1 MKLRKIMTG
10 IVASSLALSTLAVA
24 ASASSLKKVTEA
36 DGKSAGLSSGNDSWL
51 VQVFNEGNE
60 EENKPATKY
69 DIDYSKVTGA
79 RFTVT
84 IPEKDADGADGNRE
98 FWDGATGGGVVLSI
112 NGGDIQQGTDAWDT
126 YNWPSK
132 QYWGVTDEALELA
145 TDPNKD
151 DDASNDKDLSYEKI
165 DDYTY
170 QLTANGFD
178 NPIAN
183 GTAKTI
189 GCMQIALQEWGSS
202 IATIEVVKCEVLD
215 AEGNVLIAFDG
226 LGNVVDGASA
236 PADTD
241 APATDAPA
249 TDAPATDAP
258 ATDAPATAGD
268 STKPSTNTGV
278 ESVAVVAGV
287 AVLATGAVIV
297 AKKRK

>member
-51 VQVFNEGNE
+51 VQVFNEGSE
-60 EENKPATKY
+60 AENKPATKY

-112 NGGDIQQGTDAWDT
+112 NGGDIKSGTDAWDT

-132 QYWGVTDEALELA
+132 QYWGVTDEALDISS
-145 TDPNKD
+145 DPNKD

-165 DDYTY
+165 GDYTY

-178 NPIAN
+178 NPIAK
-183 GTAKTI
+183 GDAKTI

-226 LGNVVDGASA
+226 LGNVVDGGNS
-236 PADTD
+236 

-258 ATDAPATAGD
+258 ATDAPTTGD

>member
-24 ASASSLKKVTEA
+24 ASAASLKKVTEA

-51 VQVFNEGNE
+51 VQVYNEGNE
-60 EENKPATKY
+60 AENKPATNY

-84 IPEKDADGADGNRE
+84 IPEKDADGADGNRD

-112 NGGDIQQGTDAWDT
+112 NGGDIKSGTDAWDT

-165 DDYTY
+165 GDYTY

-178 NPIAN
+178 NPIAK
-183 GTAKTI
+183 GDAKTI
-189 GCMQIALQEWGSS
+189 GCMQIALQEWGQS

-215 AEGNVLIAFDG
+215 ADGNVLIAFDG
-226 LGNVVDGASA
+226 LGNVVDDGSA

-258 ATDAPATAGD
+258 ATDAPTTGD

>member
-36 DGKSAGLSSGNDSWL
+36 DGKSAGLSSATDSWL
-51 VQVFNEGNE
+51 VQVYNEGNA

-98 FWDGATGGGVVLSI
+98 FWDGATGGGVILSI
-112 NGGDIQQGTDAWDT
+112 NGGDIKQGTDLWDT

-165 DDYTY
+165 GDYTY
-170 QLTANGFD
+170 QITGNGFD

-183 GTAKTI
+183 GAAKTI
-189 GCMQIALQEWGSS
+189 GCMQIALAEWGQS

-226 LGNVVDGASA
+226 LGNVVDGGNSA
-236 PADTD
+236 PATD

-258 ATDAPATAGD
+258 ATDAPTTGD

>member
-60 EENKPATKY
+60 AENKPATKY

-189 GCMQIALQEWGSS
+189 GCMQVALQEWGQS
-202 IATIEVVKCEVLD
+202 IATIEVVKCEILD

-226 LGNVVDGASA
+226 LGNVVDGGNS
-236 PADTD
+236 

-258 ATDAPATAGD
+258 ATDAPTTGD

-287 AVLATGAVIV
+287 AVLALSLIHISEPT
-297 AKKRK
+297 RR

>member
-10 IVASSLALSTLAVA
+10 IVASSLAVSTLAIA
-24 ASASSLKKVTEA
+24 ASAGCLKKVTEE
-36 DGKSAGLSSGNDSWL
+36 DGKSAGLSSGSDSWL
-51 VQVFNEGNE
+51 VQVYNEGNPDE
-60 EENKPATKY
+60 GKPATKY

-84 IPEKDADGADGNRE
+84 VPETDADGMDGNRD

-132 QYWGVTDEALELA
+132 QYWGVTDEALEIA
-145 TDPNKD
+145 TDPNTND
-151 DDASNDKDLSYEKI
+151 DDASNDKDLSYEKV

-183 GTAKTI
+183 GTAQTI
-189 GCMQIALQEWGSS
+189 GCMQIALQEWGSTV
-202 IATIEVVKCEVLD
+202 ANLEVVKCEVLD
-215 AEGNVLIAFDG
+215 ADGNALITFDG
-226 LGNVVDGASA
+226 LGNVVDGGS
-236 PADTD
+236 
-241 APATDAPA
+241 APATDAP
-249 TDAPATDAP
+249 TT
-258 ATDAPATAGD
+258 GD

>member
-24 ASASSLKKVTEA
+24 ASAASLKKVTEA
-36 DGKSAGLSSGNDSWL
+36 DGKSADLSSGNDSWL

-60 EENKPATKY
+60 AENKPATKY

-112 NGGDIQQGTDAWDT
+112 NGGDIKQDTDLWST

-165 DDYTY
+165 GDYTY

-178 NPIAN
+178 NPIAK
-183 GTAKTI
+183 GDAKTI
-189 GCMQIALQEWGSS
+189 GCMQVALQEWGSS
-202 IATIEVVKCEVLD
+202 IATIEVVKCEILD
-215 AEGNVLIAFDG
+215 AEGNALIAFDG
-226 LGNVVDGASA
+226 LGNVVDGGSS
-236 PADTD
+236 

-258 ATDAPATAGD
+258 ATDAPTTGD

>member
-24 ASASSLKKVTEA
+24 ASAASLKKVTEA

-51 VQVFNEGNE
+51 VQVFSEGNE
-60 EENKPATKY
+60 AENKPATKY

-112 NGGDIQQGTDAWDT
+112 NGGDIKSGTDAWDT

-132 QYWGVTDEALELA
+132 QYWGVTDDALELA

-165 DDYTY
+165 GDYTY

-178 NPIAN
+178 NPIAK
-183 GTAKTI
+183 GDAKTI
-189 GCMQIALQEWGSS
+189 GCMQIALQEWGQS

-215 AEGNVLIAFDG
+215 ADGNVLIAFDG
-226 LGNVVDGASA
+226 LGNVVDGGSA

-258 ATDAPATAGD
+258 ATDAPTTGD

-278 ESVAVVAGV
+278 ESVAIVAGV

>member
-10 IVASSLALSTLAVA
+10 IVASSLALSTLAIA

-51 VQVFNEGNE
+51 VQVYNEGNE
-60 EENKPATKY
+60 AEGEPATKY

-98 FWDGATGGGVVLSI
+98 FWDGATGGGVILSI
-112 NGGDIQQGTDAWDT
+112 NGGDIQNGTDAWDT

-132 QYWGVTDEALELA
+132 EYWGVTDDALELA

-226 LGNVVDGASA
+226 LGNVVDGGNS
-236 PADTD
+236 

-258 ATDAPATAGD
+258 ATDAPTTGD

>member
-36 DGKSAGLSSGNDSWL
+36 DGKSAGLSSATDSWL

-60 EENKPATKY
+60 AENKPATKY

-98 FWDGATGGGVVLSI
+98 FWDGATGGGVILSI
-112 NGGDIQQGTDAWDT
+112 NGGDIKQGTDLWDT

-165 DDYTY
+165 GDYTY
-170 QLTANGFD
+170 QITGNGFD

-183 GTAKTI
+183 GAAKTI
-189 GCMQIALQEWGSS
+189 GCMQIALAEWGQS

-215 AEGNVLIAFDG
+215 ADGNVLIAFDG
-226 LGNVVDGASA
+226 LGNVVDGGNS
-236 PADTD
+236 

-258 ATDAPATAGD
+258 ATDAPTTGD

>member
-51 VQVFNEGNE
+51 VQVYNEGNE
-60 EENKPATKY
+60 AEGKPATNY

-112 NGGDIQQGTDAWDT
+112 NGGDIQNGTDAWDT

-132 QYWGVTDEALELA
+132 EYWGVTDDALELA

-151 DDASNDKDLSYEKI
+151 DDASNDKELSYEKI
-165 DDYTY
+165 GDYTY

-178 NPIAN
+178 NPIAK
-183 GTAKTI
+183 GDAKTI
-189 GCMQIALQEWGSS
+189 GCMQVALQEWGQS

-226 LGNVVDGASA
+226 LGNVVDGGNS
-236 PADTD
+236 

-258 ATDAPATAGD
+258 ATDAPTTGD

-278 ESVAVVAGV
+278 ESVAVVAGI

>member
-112 NGGDIQQGTDAWDT
+112 NGGDIKSGTDAWDT

-151 DDASNDKDLSYEKI
+151 DDASNDKDLSYEKVG
-165 DDYTY
+165 DYTY

-189 GCMQIALQEWGSS
+189 GCMQIALQEWGQS

-226 LGNVVDGASA
+226 LGNVVDGGNSA
-236 PADTD
+236 PATD

-258 ATDAPATAGD
+258 ATDAPTTGD

>member
-51 VQVFNEGNE
+51 VQVYNEGNE
-60 EENKPATKY
+60 AENKPATNY

-112 NGGDIQQGTDAWDT
+112 NGGDIKSGTDAWDT

-151 DDASNDKDLSYEKI
+151 DDASNDKDLSYEKVG
-165 DDYTY
+165 DYTY

-178 NPIAN
+178 NPIAK
-183 GTAKTI
+183 GDAKTI
-189 GCMQIALQEWGSS
+189 GCMQIALQEWGQS

-215 AEGNVLIAFDG
+215 ADGNVLIAFDG
-226 LGNVVDGASA
+226 LGNVVDGGSA

-258 ATDAPATAGD
+258 TTGD

>member
-10 IVASSLALSTLAVA
+10 IVASSLALSTLALA
-24 ASASSLKKVTEA
+24 ASAASLKKVTEA

-51 VQVFNEGNE
+51 VQVYNEGNE
-60 EENKPATKY
+60 AENKPATKY

-84 IPEKDADGADGNRE
+84 IPEKDAKGADGNRE
-98 FWDGATGGGVVLSI
+98 FWDGATGGGVILSI
-112 NGGDIQQGTDAWDT
+112 NGGDIKQGTDAWDT

-132 QYWGVTDEALELA
+132 QYWGVTDEALEIA

-165 DDYTY
+165 GDYTY
-170 QLTANGFD
+170 QITGNGFD

-189 GCMQIALQEWGSS
+189 GCMQIALAEWGTS

-226 LGNVVDGASA
+226 LGNVVDGGNSA
-236 PADTD
+236 PDDTK
-241 APATDAPA
+241 APDDTQAPDD
-249 TDAPATDAP
+249 TKAPETTVAP
-258 ATDAPATAGD
+258 TTGD
-268 STKPSTNTGV
+268 STKPNTNTGV
-278 ESVAVVAGV
+278 ESVAVVAGI

>member
-51 VQVFNEGNE
+51 VQVLNEGNE
-60 EENKPATKY
+60 AENKPATKY

-183 GTAKTI
+183 GAAKTI
-189 GCMQIALQEWGSS
+189 GCMQVALQEWGSS
-202 IATIEVVKCEVLD
+202 IATIEVVKCEILD
-215 AEGNVLIAFDG
+215 AEGNALITFDG
-226 LGNVVDGASA
+226 LGNVVDGGNS
-236 PADTD
+236 

-258 ATDAPATAGD
+258 ATDAPTAGD

>member
-60 EENKPATKY
+60 AENKPATKY

-84 IPEKDADGADGNRE
+84 IPEKDADGADVNRE

-189 GCMQIALQEWGSS
+189 GCMQVALQEWGQS
-202 IATIEVVKCEVLD
+202 IATIEVVKCEILD
-215 AEGNVLIAFDG
+215 AEGNALITFDG
-226 LGNVVDGASA
+226 LGKVVDGGNS
-236 PADTD
+236 

-258 ATDAPATAGD
+258 ATDAPTAGD

>member
-24 ASASSLKKVTEA
+24 ASAASLKKVTEA

-51 VQVFNEGNE
+51 VQVYNEGNE
-60 EENKPATKY
+60 AEGKPATKY
-69 DIDYSKVTGA
+69 DIDNSKVTGA

-98 FWDGATGGGVVLSI
+98 FWDGATGGGVILSI
-112 NGGDIQQGTDAWDT
+112 NGGDIQNGTDAWDT

-132 QYWGVTDEALELA
+132 EYWGVTDDALELA

-226 LGNVVDGASA
+226 LGNVVDGGNS
-236 PADTD
+236 D
-241 APATDAPA
+241 PATDAPA

-258 ATDAPATAGD
+258 ATDAPTTGD

>member
-51 VQVFNEGNE
+51 VQIYNEGNE
-60 EENKPATKY
+60 AEGKPATEY

-112 NGGDIQQGTDAWDT
+112 NGGDIQNGTDAWDT

-132 QYWGVTDEALELA
+132 QYWGVTDDALELA

-165 DDYTY
+165 GDYTY

-178 NPIAN
+178 NPIAK
-183 GTAKTI
+183 GDAKTI
-189 GCMQIALQEWGSS
+189 GCMQVALQEWGQS

-226 LGNVVDGASA
+226 LGNVVDGGNS
-236 PADTD
+236 

-258 ATDAPATAGD
+258 ATDAPTTGD

>member
-51 VQVFNEGNE
+51 VQVYNEGNE
-60 EENKPATKY
+60 AEGKPATNY

-112 NGGDIQQGTDAWDT
+112 NGGDIQNGTDAWDT

-132 QYWGVTDEALELA
+132 QYWGVTDDALELA

-151 DDASNDKDLSYEKI
+151 DDASNDKELSYEKI
-165 DDYTY
+165 GDYTY

-178 NPIAN
+178 NPIAK
-183 GTAKTI
+183 GDAKTI
-189 GCMQIALQEWGSS
+189 GCMQVALQEWGQS

-226 LGNVVDGASA
+226 LGNVVDGGNS
-236 PADTD
+236 

-258 ATDAPATAGD
+258 ATDAPTTGD

>member
-51 VQVFNEGNE
+51 VQVYNEGNE
-60 EENKPATKY
+60 AENKPATNY

-112 NGGDIQQGTDAWDT
+112 NGGDIKSGTDAWDT

-151 DDASNDKDLSYEKI
+151 DDASNDKDLSYEKVG
-165 DDYTY
+165 DYTY

-178 NPIAN
+178 NPIAK
-183 GTAKTI
+183 GDAKTI
-189 GCMQIALQEWGSS
+189 GCMQIALQEWGQS

-215 AEGNVLIAFDG
+215 ADGNVLIAFDG
-226 LGNVVDGASA
+226 LGNVVDGGSA

-258 ATDAPATAGD
+258 ATDAPTTGD

>member
-1 MKLRKIMTG
+1 M
-10 IVASSLALSTLAVA
+10 
-24 ASASSLKKVTEA
+24 
-36 DGKSAGLSSGNDSWL
+36 
-51 VQVFNEGNE
+51 QV
-60 EENKPATKY
+60 
-69 DIDYSKVTGA
+69 
-79 RFTVT
+79 
-84 IPEKDADGADGNRE
+84 
-98 FWDGATGGGVVLSI
+98 
-112 NGGDIQQGTDAWDT
+112 
-126 YNWPSK
+126 
-132 QYWGVTDEALELA
+132 
-145 TDPNKD
+145 
-151 DDASNDKDLSYEKI
+151 
-165 DDYTY
+165 
-170 QLTANGFD
+170 
-178 NPIAN
+178 
-183 GTAKTI
+183 
-189 GCMQIALQEWGSS
+189 ALQEWGQS
-202 IATIEVVKCEVLD
+202 IATIEVVKCEILD

>member
-51 VQVFNEGNE
+51 VQVYNEGNE
-60 EENKPATKY
+60 AEGKPATKY

-112 NGGDIQQGTDAWDT
+112 NGGDIQNGTDAWDT

-132 QYWGVTDEALELA
+132 QYWGVTDDALELA

-165 DDYTY
+165 GDYTY

-178 NPIAN
+178 NPIAK
-183 GTAKTI
+183 GDAKTI
-189 GCMQIALQEWGSS
+189 GCMQVALQEWGQS
-202 IATIEVVKCEVLD
+202 IAAIEVVKCEVLD

-226 LGNVVDGASA
+226 LGNVVDGGNS
-236 PADTD
+236 

-258 ATDAPATAGD
+258 TTGD

-278 ESVAVVAGV
+278 ESVAVVAGI

>member
-51 VQVFNEGNE
+51 VQVYNEGNE
-60 EENKPATKY
+60 AEGEPATKY

-112 NGGDIQQGTDAWDT
+112 NGGDIQNGTDAWDT

-132 QYWGVTDEALELA
+132 QYWGVTDDALELA

-151 DDASNDKDLSYEKI
+151 DDASNDKELSYEKI
-165 DDYTY
+165 GDYTY

-178 NPIAN
+178 NPIAK
-183 GTAKTI
+183 GDAKTI
-189 GCMQIALQEWGSS
+189 GCMQVALQEWGQS

-226 LGNVVDGASA
+226 LGNVVDGGNS
-236 PADTD
+236 

-258 ATDAPATAGD
+258 ATDAPTTGD

>member
-24 ASASSLKKVTEA
+24 ASAASLKKVTEA

-60 EENKPATKY
+60 AEGKPATKY

-112 NGGDIQQGTDAWDT
+112 NGGDIKNGTDAWNT

-132 QYWGVTDEALELA
+132 QYWGVTDDALELA

-165 DDYTY
+165 GDYTY

-189 GCMQIALQEWGSS
+189 GCMQVALQEWGQS
-202 IATIEVVKCEVLD
+202 IATIEVVKCEILD
-215 AEGNVLIAFDG
+215 AEGNALIAFDG
-226 LGNVVDGASA
+226 LGNVVDGGNS
-236 PADTD
+236 

-258 ATDAPATAGD
+258 ATDAPTTGD

>member
-51 VQVFNEGNE
+51 VQVYNEGNE
-60 EENKPATKY
+60 AEGNPATKY

-112 NGGDIQQGTDAWDT
+112 NGGDIQNGTDAWDT

-132 QYWGVTDEALELA
+132 QYWGVTDDALELA

-151 DDASNDKDLSYEKI
+151 DDATNDKELSYEKI
-165 DDYTY
+165 GDYTY

-178 NPIAN
+178 NPIAK
-183 GTAKTI
+183 GDAKTI
-189 GCMQIALQEWGSS
+189 GCMQVALQEWGQS

-226 LGNVVDGASA
+226 LGNVVDGGNS
-236 PADTD
+236 

-258 ATDAPATAGD
+258 ATDAPTTGD

>member
-51 VQVFNEGNE
+51 VQVFNEGNA

-98 FWDGATGGGVVLSI
+98 FWDGATGGGVILSI
-112 NGGDIQQGTDAWDT
+112 NGGDIKQGTDLWDT

-165 DDYTY
+165 GDYTY
-170 QLTANGFD
+170 QITGNGFD

-183 GTAKTI
+183 GAAKTI
-189 GCMQIALQEWGSS
+189 GCMQIALAEWGSS

-226 LGNVVDGASA
+226 LGNVVDGGNSA
-236 PADTD
+236 PATD

-258 ATDAPATAGD
+258 ATDAPTTGD